1 MVETVLRRSRR
12 RAVGRM
18 ADAAA
23 GYAAMGWP
31 VCIGAF
37 SPSRTG
43 RSNLPGRSGL
53 PGRTGRQGRTDRP
66 GRSGLAGRT
75 ERHDEVLRACSCD
88 RMGCPAPGA
97 HPVSPTWQSQAT
109 ADPVVVGNWWVAQP
123 DANVIL
129 VTGRVFDVLDVPA
142 NAGAAAL
149 ALMER
154 SVVRSGPVAISAG
167 NRALFFVATRG
178 TPADEDEWWS
188 CNLDCEPEMN
198 PEVAGLRWHC
208 RNSYVLAPPSQDG
221 TLIKAHWLRP
231 PDGGPLPDGLRLLG
245 FLADACEGT
254 S

>member
-1 MVETVLRRSRR
+1 MVRALSGAYILRAGQEWSRWWRRYCAGTDAGPSCAWRLPRVSMPQWAGRCASAPFR
-12 RAVGRM
+12 RAGR
-18 ADAAA
+18 AAQVFP
-23 GYAAMGWP
+23 AA
-31 VCIGAF
+31 
-37 SPSRTG
+37 
-43 RSNLPGRSGL
+43 L
-53 PGRTGRQGRTDRP
+53 
-66 GRSGLAGRT
+66 
-75 ERHDEVLRACSCD
+75 VLRACSCD

-142 NAGAAAL
+142 SAGAAAL

-154 SVVRSGPVAISAG
+154 SAVRPGPVAISAG

-254 S
+254 G